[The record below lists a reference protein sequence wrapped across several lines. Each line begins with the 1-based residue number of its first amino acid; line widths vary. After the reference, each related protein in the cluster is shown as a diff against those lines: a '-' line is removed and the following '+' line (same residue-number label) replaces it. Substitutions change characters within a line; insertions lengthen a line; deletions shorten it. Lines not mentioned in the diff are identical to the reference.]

1 VFSPRK
7 LLVVDDE
14 SNARNALAELLR
26 DEGFEVE
33 TANDG
38 FDALGKVARFHP
50 HVVITDL
57 DMPGLDGVELVVR
70 VRTAVDPPS
79 VIGITS
85 FGEST
90 RAVFALRAG
99 ATDYLTK
106 PIRFD
111 ELLAVLATAIRMH
124 DMEREIAWH
133 REREGSARLG
143 RLRRYHAGQPRTRMT
158 PKPTSSSASTALMR
172 PSIDARRRKRS
183 DDSEVGSRS
192 SSATARGPI
201 V

>member
-1 VFSPRK
+1 MSSPRK

-33 TANDG
+33 TAIHG
-38 FDALGKVARFHP
+38 VDALDKAARFHP

-70 VRTAVDPPS
+70 VRTAADPPS

-90 RAVFALRAG
+90 RALSALRAG

-133 REREGSARLG
+133 REREGPALALSNAARSS
-143 RLRRYHAGQPRTRMT
+143 RSGQR
-158 PKPTSSSASTALMR
+158 
-172 PSIDARRRKRS
+172 ARRVS
-183 DDSEVGSRS
+183 
-192 SSATARGPI
+192 
-201 V
+201 